1 MNRLPTPEDMATIKE
16 AVETIRPVVDA
27 LEGVSAAPAVDPE
40 ILDAAARAIRQA
52 RPALDA
58 AQRVLSGDAHRL
70 FGTRIRDAM
79 ETLRR

>member
-1 MNRLPTPEDMATIKE
+1 MNRQPSPEDMAVIQE
-16 AVETIRPVVDA
+16 AVKTIRPAVKALEDVSAPVVDPR
-27 LEGVSAAPAVDPE
+27 S
-40 ILDAAARAIRQA
+40 LDAAARAIRQA

-70 FGTRIRDAM
+70 FGTRIRDAL